1 MIQTRSNNSRKR
13 VQTTAGVDVTRK
25 SKIRDRWME
34 GIQDAVTEIQ
44 WEDRLRKVQKHR
56 CTFTESSPET
66 GFPLGYNRL
75 KSFYVNH
82 IVHCLCR
89 RTQSTLPDPDE
100 SVVVLLGIN
109 ILQMTCWT
117 HEEASTLLRVSC
129 VPSHK
134 CACRYTSSWLTVR
147 VLNTSLK
154 FTLEQRIFFTTVTWK
169 WNS

>member
-56 CTFTESSPET
+56 CTFTESSPEI

-75 KSFYVNH
+75 KS
-82 IVHCLCR
+82 L
-89 RTQSTLPDPDE
+89 
-100 SVVVLLGIN
+100 
-109 ILQMTCWT
+109 
-117 HEEASTLLRVSC
+117 
-129 VPSHK
+129 
-134 CACRYTSSWLTVR
+134 
-147 VLNTSLK
+147 
-154 FTLEQRIFFTTVTWK
+154 
-169 WNS
+169 